1 MKKVLFAAFVLLCM
15 VGTTLAQ
22 GPARGGQ
29 PMNPEQYAKH
39 RTERLTKQLELTPQQ
54 ATAVEALY
62 VKQGEQMQQMRK
74 VQQGDRAAM
83 REKMVEARKARE
95 AEFKKIMTKEQY
107 EKWQQLQAEQP
118 HHGRQGA
125 PQGGR
130 RGGHARPHH
139 QQ

>member
-1 MKKVLFAAFVLLCM
+1 
-15 VGTTLAQ
+15 
-22 GPARGGQ
+22 
-29 PMNPEQYAKH
+29 MNPEQYAKH

-118 HHGRQGA
+118 HHGRHD
-125 PQGGR
+125 P
-130 RGGHARPHH
+130 
-139 QQ
+139 